1 MERGRCRCDLCITNA
16 VIRVT
21 ALNGSTTMENTIT
34 SYGGVNANVGD
45 TLVNRLLP
53 NRYSQAV
60 GPFVFLDH
68 VYPSAHQ
75 PKTPQAPTGSFAHPH
90 RGIATFTYLFSGSL
104 EHYDS
109 HGHHGIVDAGGAQWM
124 KAGNGV
130 IHDENPSPRFQREG
144 GVLHA
149 LQFWINLPARNKAEA
164 PDYLALQ
171 AGDIPEVS
179 LPGGAGVLRV
189 IIGSYGEAASPVQ
202 TFSPQVL
209 YHVRLDPGAA
219 FTLHPTAG
227 WEYAAFVPGEAV
239 VVGEGT
245 FAKSE
250 LLLFGSDAVPVTF
263 TNPGGATTDL
273 IVFGG
278 APYHEPIVAQGPFVM
293 NSQQEIATAYRD
305 FFNGRYGKI
314 QYKPLDQPQT
324 V

>member
-1 MERGRCRCDLCITNA
+1 MEKT
-16 VIRVT
+16 
-21 ALNGSTTMENTIT
+21 TIT

-45 TLVNRLLP
+45 LLVNRLLP

-68 VYPSAHQ
+68 LYPSEHP
-75 PKTPQAPTGSFAHPH
+75 PKTPRAPTGAFAHPH
-90 RGIATFTYLFSGSL
+90 RGIATFTYLFNGSL

-130 IHDENPSPRFQREG
+130 MHDENPSPRFQREG

-149 LQFWINLPARNKAEA
+149 LQFWVNLPAKNKAEA

-171 AGDIPEVS
+171 AGDIPEVP
-179 LPGGAGVLRV
+179 LPGRAGVLRV

-202 TFSPQVL
+202 TFSPQLL
-209 YHVRLDPGAA
+209 YHVRLQPGAA

-245 FAKSE
+245 FARSE

-263 TNPGGATTDL
+263 TNPGGVTTDL
-273 IVFGG
+273 ILFGG
-278 APYHEPIVAQGPFVM
+278 EPYREPIVAQGPFVM

-314 QYKPLDQPQT
+314 EYKPLDQPQT